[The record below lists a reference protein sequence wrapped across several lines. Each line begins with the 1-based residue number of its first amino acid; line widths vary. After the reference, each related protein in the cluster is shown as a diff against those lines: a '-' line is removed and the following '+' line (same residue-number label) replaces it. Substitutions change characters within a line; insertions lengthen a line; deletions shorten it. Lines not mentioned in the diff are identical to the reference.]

1 MMSFINKKYKK
12 IRPDANMLIIHGT
25 EDKAM
30 DIDYVNKI
38 LSVLRKKKRRINVLA
53 NEGGRHESLNEIN
66 KYVIYD
72 EILKWLNEREK

>member
-1 MMSFINKKYKK
+1 
-12 IRPDANMLIIHGT
+12 MLVMYGT
-25 EDKAM
+25 QDKEM
-30 DIDYVNKI
+30 DIKYVNKI

-53 NEGGRHESLNEIN
+53 NNDGRHESLNEIN